1 MRDAV
6 TSCVPKSTCKDGP
19 YGPIGS
25 WDISSVTD
33 MSHMFDNAR
42 WFNGDLSNWD
52 VSSVTDMSNMFGG
65 AHAFNGDIAN
75 WDVSS
80 VTNMHSMF
88 MKATSF
94 NRDLSNWDVSSVTDM
109 SMMFYFAKSFAQ
121 VLCGAAW
128 FDSSANKDSIFEGSR
143 GLLSK
148 ACLSTTTHTMSTSVI
163 TPGPMTCSKCVTNKA
178 GKSTCCAR
186 GGSWFQ
192 KCGGPGDSKFD
203 HTWAEGIE
211 ACKCTMVYIWW
222 DTNICVLGHIAR
234 IDCMSFIDPL
244 NMCTTTATRTVGTT
258 SIPAPI
264 TCSKCVTNNAGK
276 LTCCN
281 RGGSW
286 FQKCGRPG
294 DSKFDHTWVEGL
306 LACKCTMVYIWWD
319 MNICVYGHIESV
331 DCMSF
336 ADSHNKCTL
345 HQLQPWLQLWLL
357 QPALPPRTRVPSAP
371 PTTPA
376 SALVA
381 LTEGLG
387 S

>member
-42 WFNGDLSNWD
+42 WFNGDLSNWDVSSVTDMSHMFEGISRFEGDLSNWD

-192 KCGGPGDSKFD
+192 KCGDPGDSKFE
-203 HTWAEGIE
+203 HTWA
-211 ACKCTMVYIWW
+211 
-222 DTNICVLGHIAR
+222 
-234 IDCMSFIDPL
+234 
-244 NMCTTTATRTVGTT
+244 
-258 SIPAPI
+258 
-264 TCSKCVTNNAGK
+264 
-276 LTCCN
+276 
-281 RGGSW
+281 
-286 FQKCGRPG
+286 
-294 DSKFDHTWVEGL
+294 EGL
-306 LACKCTMVYIWWD
+306 LACKCTL
-319 MNICVYGHIESV
+319 YGGARI
-331 DCMSF
+331 F
-336 ADSHNKCTL
+336 AC
-345 HQLQPWLQLWLL
+345 
-357 QPALPPRTRVPSAP
+357 
-371 PTTPA
+371 
-376 SALVA
+376 
-381 LTEGLG
+381 
-387 S
+387 